1 MNEEKV
7 EFRDN
12 LHFSIKIQS
21 IEKYPIHWHKNITEI
36 LIPIKGCIEVFANY
50 EQILVKEGDFWFVNN
65 KAIHSVRASPGAIVA
80 VFYINLDY
88 FQKQFEH
95 IKYMFFR
102 SNMFAKTRKKIE
114 SDNFEDEI
122 RKGLKIQFRNL
133 LVNMLN
139 NTVNDIQLS
148 EEFLENF
155 ESQLICSMVYGFR
168 WLQFLKKNNK
178 HMSPFQINRYYRVIK
193 FIDENYK
200 NKITLEDVTSRE
212 FVTKNYFSHFWKELS
227 CFSFQERLNYERTIR
242 AEMLLL
248 ITDMSIS
255 QISEECGFSD
265 VKYFYNCFKQWY
277 GFTPS
282 EYKKRCLLYEK
293 KGVHYQNL
301 EFSNIKETLNRYIN
315 THLPPYS
322 INDQDP
328 MFSSFVKNY
337 HKIKHLYQA
346 DKDMISKSPR
356 NIVIDIFNRNNFCI
370 KNGHLLFNWYII
382 DQLVDLTDSLPF
394 HISIKL
400 DHKYIE
406 KPWFNYAIEKFL
418 DFCIFRYGINTVKG
432 WKFYVDYRGYKPYNV
447 PIALRKIIENKT
459 ANIKT
464 NYFFEI

>member
-102 SNMFAKTRKKIE
+102 SNMFAKTRKKIK

-178 HMSPFQINRYYRVIK
+178 HMSPFQINRY
-193 FIDENYK
+193 
-200 NKITLEDVTSRE
+200 
-212 FVTKNYFSHFWKELS
+212 
-227 CFSFQERLNYERTIR
+227 
-242 AEMLLL
+242 
-248 ITDMSIS
+248 
-255 QISEECGFSD
+255 
-265 VKYFYNCFKQWY
+265 
-277 GFTPS
+277 
-282 EYKKRCLLYEK
+282 
-293 KGVHYQNL
+293 
-301 EFSNIKETLNRYIN
+301 
-315 THLPPYS
+315 
-322 INDQDP
+322 
-328 MFSSFVKNY
+328 
-337 HKIKHLYQA
+337 
-346 DKDMISKSPR
+346 
-356 NIVIDIFNRNNFCI
+356 
-370 KNGHLLFNWYII
+370 
-382 DQLVDLTDSLPF
+382 
-394 HISIKL
+394 
-400 DHKYIE
+400 
-406 KPWFNYAIEKFL
+406 
-418 DFCIFRYGINTVKG
+418 
-432 WKFYVDYRGYKPYNV
+432 
-447 PIALRKIIENKT
+447 
-459 ANIKT
+459 
-464 NYFFEI
+464 